1 MTNNANNIKIFF
13 SDRELIAKI
22 KEKLPNLFQLAEMEC
37 SRDGKIGMQVGS
49 VRESIVISLFIY
61 KFGDVNVNTKFSI
74 TEKEVDVEV
83 FDELLSIKTISGT
96 SIGGVKLIW
105 TVDWKKV
112 EEFVNTY
119 QPKYG
124 MILVWINWG
133 SNGGFYYIPAKV
145 QQDVV
150 EKLGIKNY
158 IKLPKQGTNP
168 RGIEI
173 SKKGMELLTI
183 DKRTKVIDICWT
195 KSNIDYDP
203 YQRWLDYW
211 KEK

>member
-1 MTNNANNIKIFF
+1 MTNKANNIDFFF
-13 SDRELIAKI
+13 SDKELITKI
-22 KEKLPNLFQLAEMEC
+22 KEKLPKLFQLAELEC

-49 VRESIVISLFIY
+49 IRESIVISLFIY
-61 KFGDVNVNTKFSI
+61 KFGDANVNTNFPI
-74 TEKEVDVEV
+74 TKKEVDVEV
-83 FDELLSIKTISGT
+83 FDELLSIKTISGS
-96 SIGGVKLIW
+96 SIRGVKLIW
-105 TVDWKKV
+105 TVDWKKA
-112 EEFVNTY
+112 EEFVKTY
-119 QPKYG
+119 RPNYG

-133 SNGGFYYIPAKV
+133 SNGGFYYIPPEV

-150 EKLGIKNY
+150 KKLGINKY

-168 RGIEI
+168 RGIEL
-173 SKKGMELLTI
+173 SKEAMEMLTT

-203 YQRWLDYW
+203 YQKWLEYW